1 MVSVVVVVVVVDVVV
16 EVVVVVVVE
25 VVVDVVVVGKSTL
38 IVVANVVADCGKVIT
53 YGSSD
58 DSEISWSSFS
68 ASGSNVSSYKKIFI
82 SGFLAATRL
91 KVLHK

>member
-1 MVSVVVVVVVVDVVV
+1 MVSVVVEVVSVVVVVDVVV
-16 EVVVVVVVE
+16 EVVVVVVVVVE

-38 IVVANVVADCGKVIT
+38 IVVVNVVADDGKVIT

-68 ASGSNVSSYKKIFI
+68 ASGSNVSSYKKYLFQ
-82 SGFLAATRL
+82 GY
-91 KVLHK
+91 